1 MVEGRLWGVV
11 IVTAGEPLPL
21 DTGERL
27 EKFTELVATA
37 IANAE
42 AREELQRL
50 ADEQAA
56 LRRVATLVANEAPRE
71 EVFNAIAEGIGTLL
85 EAEEIRMLRYEG
97 GDSVVEEAG
106 WGRNPSL
113 LTLGVR
119 HSLKGDGVTARV
131 LRTGKPARMDDF
143 DGAPGEMAAIAR
155 ANRLRS
161 AVGIPI
167 LVDGRVW
174 GAMVAGALEPDM
186 LPLDTDARLGQF
198 TELMATAIANTE
210 SRARADRLA
219 AEQAALRRVAT
230 LVAREADPEAVF
242 GAVADE
248 VGSLLGCDSSAMV
261 RFEPDGTV
269 TVLGG
274 RHPPGRRT
282 IDERV
287 APAPDSVIAAV
298 RRSGAAVR
306 FAADDPSAEGTS
318 APLITQRSRCR
329 LATPIVVRG
338 DLWGALT
345 ASCERALERDAE
357 GRLADFADLVATAIA
372 NGDSR
377 DQLTASRARV
387 LTAADEARRRVA
399 RDLHDGAQQ
408 RLVHT
413 ILVLKLIQG
422 ALRNSEEDTD
432 ALVAEALA
440 HAEQGNRELREL
452 AHGILPEALTQ
463 GGLRA
468 GVDAI
473 ARRLDLPVRLD
484 IPAERLPRAIEASAY
499 FVVAEAL
506 TNVMKHSRAAR
517 AEVTVSV
524 RDGML
529 DVEVLDDG
537 IGGADPA
544 GHGMLGIKDRVEVLG
559 GRFET
564 ASPPGGGTRV
574 SAALPL

>member
-1 MVEGRLWGVV
+1 MSKEVDRLFPTGKSAVARFEPDGAALVVVGFDQPVAGVVVGSRWELDDSMAATAVYRAGRAARMDDVDWSAVEAPIAVAARQIGPVSTVAGPIMVEGRLWGVV
-11 IVTAGEPLPL
+11 IVTAGEPLPV

-210 SRARADRLA
+210 SRAGGPARCRAGRPA
-219 AEQAALRRVAT
+219 SRRHARCPRGRPRGRLRR
-230 LVAREADPEAVF
+230 R
-242 GAVADE
+242 
-248 VGSLLGCDSSAMV
+248 
-261 RFEPDGTV
+261 
-269 TVLGG
+269 GG
-274 RHPPGRRT
+274 RG
-282 IDERV
+282 RV
-287 APAPDSVIAAV
+287 AAGLRQLGDGEIRAGRDGDRPRRATSAGPANDRRARCAGAGLRDRGRAPERCGGAV
-298 RRSGAAVR
+298 RRR
-306 FAADDPSAEGTS
+306 
-318 APLITQRSRCR
+318 
-329 LATPIVVRG
+329 
-338 DLWGALT
+338 
-345 ASCERALERDAE
+345 
-357 GRLADFADLVATAIA
+357 
-372 NGDSR
+372 
-377 DQLTASRARV
+377 
-387 LTAADEARRRVA
+387 
-399 RDLHDGAQQ
+399 
-408 RLVHT
+408 
-413 ILVLKLIQG
+413 
-422 ALRNSEEDTD
+422 
-432 ALVAEALA
+432 
-440 HAEQGNRELREL
+440 
-452 AHGILPEALTQ
+452 
-463 GGLRA
+463 
-468 GVDAI
+468 
-473 ARRLDLPVRLD
+473 
-484 IPAERLPRAIEASAY
+484 
-499 FVVAEAL
+499 
-506 TNVMKHSRAAR
+506 
-517 AEVTVSV
+517 
-524 RDGML
+524 
-529 DVEVLDDG
+529 
-537 IGGADPA
+537 
-544 GHGMLGIKDRVEVLG
+544 
-559 GRFET
+559 
-564 ASPPGGGTRV
+564 
-574 SAALPL
+574 

>member
-1 MVEGRLWGVV
+1 
-11 IVTAGEPLPL
+11 
-21 DTGERL
+21 
-27 EKFTELVATA
+27 
-37 IANAE
+37 
-42 AREELQRL
+42 
-50 ADEQAA
+50 
-56 LRRVATLVANEAPRE
+56 
-71 EVFNAIAEGIGTLL
+71 
-85 EAEEIRMLRYEG
+85 MLRYEG

-198 TELMATAIANTE
+198 TELLATAIANTE

-248 VGSLLGCDSSAMV
+248 VGSLLGCASSAMV

-357 GRLADFADLVATAIA
+357 GRLADFADLVATAMA
-372 NGDSR
+372 NADSR
-377 DQLTASRARV
+377 DQLTASRAR
-387 LTAADEARRRVA
+387 THGRRRGSPA
-399 RDLHDGAQQ
+399 RGA
-408 RLVHT
+408 
-413 ILVLKLIQG
+413 G
-422 ALRNSEEDTD
+422 
-432 ALVAEALA
+432 
-440 HAEQGNRELREL
+440 
-452 AHGILPEALTQ
+452 
-463 GGLRA
+463 
-468 GVDAI
+468 
-473 ARRLDLPVRLD
+473 
-484 IPAERLPRAIEASAY
+484 PA
-499 FVVAEAL
+499 
-506 TNVMKHSRAAR
+506 
-517 AEVTVSV
+517 
-524 RDGML
+524 
-529 DVEVLDDG
+529 
-537 IGGADPA
+537 
-544 GHGMLGIKDRVEVLG
+544 
-559 GRFET
+559 
-564 ASPPGGGTRV
+564 
-574 SAALPL
+574 